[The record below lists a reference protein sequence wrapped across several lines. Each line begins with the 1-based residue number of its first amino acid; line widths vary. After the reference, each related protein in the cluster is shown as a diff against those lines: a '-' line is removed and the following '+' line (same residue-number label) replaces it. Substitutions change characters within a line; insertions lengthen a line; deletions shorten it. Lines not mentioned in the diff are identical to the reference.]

1 MNVKQEFIRE
11 EVQRRAEENSQMYF
25 ENELWWLQSEDID
38 PEESYWWWA

>member
-25 ENELWWLQSEDID
+25 ENELWRVTR
-38 PEESYWWWA
+38 